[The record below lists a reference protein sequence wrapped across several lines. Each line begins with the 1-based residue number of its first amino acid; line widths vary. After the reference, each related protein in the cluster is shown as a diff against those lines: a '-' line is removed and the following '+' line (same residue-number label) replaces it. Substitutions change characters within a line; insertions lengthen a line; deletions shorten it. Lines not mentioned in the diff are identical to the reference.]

1 MTSII
6 DPAVLLEPD
15 RPSRALPSHTA
26 MEGRLAADHMTS
38 GVSTAS
44 KIASFEVRG
53 ATLVL
58 TLSEGIDK
66 ATAEN
71 PQNYMVTINGGAYQL
86 PGGTV
91 SYDPLCMTVTIHGV
105 PFLRGDHV
113 VVTVLGLWDQIKNI
127 PRPAVTCHAVVP
139 KRAHLGRTV
148 ALLIAGGV
156 VAVVMIFVLAR

>member
-15 RPSRALPSHTA
+15 RPSRELPSHTA

-38 GVSTAS
+38 GPSTAG
-44 KIASFEVRG
+44 KVASFEVRG
-53 ATLVL
+53 STLVL
-58 TLSEGIDK
+58 TLSEGVDK
-66 ATAEN
+66 AIAEN

-86 PGGTV
+86 PEGTV
-91 SYDPLCMTVTIHGV
+91 SYDPISMTVTLRGV

-127 PRPAVTCHAVVP
+127 PRPAVSCHAVVP
-139 KRAHLGRTV
+139 SRPHLGRTV
-148 ALLIAGGV
+148 GLLIAGGV
-156 VAVVMIFVLAR
+156 VVVILIVALAR

>member
-38 GVSTAS
+38 GPSTAS
-44 KIASFEVRG
+44 KIVSFEVRG
-53 ATLVL
+53 STLVL
-58 TLSEGIDK
+58 TLSEGVDQ

-71 PQNYMVTINGGAYQL
+71 PQNYMVTINGGAHQL
-86 PGGTV
+86 PGGAL
-91 SYDPLCMTVTIHGV
+91 SYDPIGKTVTLRGV

-139 KRAHLGRTV
+139 KRPHLGRTV

-156 VAVVMIFVLAR
+156 VVVIMIFALAR

>member
-38 GVSTAS
+38 GPSTAG
-44 KIASFEVRG
+44 KVVSFEVRG
-53 ATLVL
+53 STLVL
-58 TLSEGIDK
+58 TLSESVDK
-66 ATAEN
+66 AIAEN
-71 PQNYMVTINGGAYQL
+71 PQNYLVTINGGAHQL
-86 PGGTV
+86 PRGAV
-91 SYDPLCMTVTIHGV
+91 SYDPLCMTVTFHGV
-105 PFLRGDHV
+105 PFLPGDHV

-139 KRAHLGRTV
+139 KRPHLGWTV

-156 VAVVMIFVLAR
+156 VVVILIVALAR

>member
-26 MEGRLAADHMTS
+26 MEGRLAADNMTS
-38 GVSTAS
+38 GPSTAG
-44 KIASFEVRG
+44 KVASFEVRG
-53 ATLVL
+53 PTLVL
-58 TLSEGIDK
+58 TLSESVDK
-66 ATAEN
+66 AIAEN
-71 PQNYMVTINGGAYQL
+71 PQNYLVTINGGAYQL
-86 PGGTV
+86 PEGAV
-91 SYDPLCMTVTIHGV
+91 SYDPIGMTVTLRGV

-139 KRAHLGRTV
+139 KRPHLSRTI
-148 ALLIAGGV
+148 ALLIAGGMV
-156 VAVVMIFVLAR
+156 VVIMIVALMR

>member
-6 DPAVLLEPD
+6 DPAILLEPD
-15 RPSRALPSHTA
+15 RPSPALPSHTA

-38 GVSTAS
+38 GPSTAS

-53 ATLVL
+53 STLVL
-58 TLSEGIDK
+58 TLSECVGK
-66 ATAEN
+66 AVAEN
-71 PQNYMVTINGGAYQL
+71 LRNYMVTINGGAYQL

-91 SYDPLCMTVTIHGV
+91 SYDPLGMTVTLRGV

-127 PRPAVTCHAVVP
+127 PRPAVICHAVVP
-139 KRAHLGRTV
+139 KRPHLRRTV

-156 VAVVMIFVLAR
+156 VVVIIIFALAR

>member
-1 MTSII
+1 
-6 DPAVLLEPD
+6 
-15 RPSRALPSHTA
+15 

-38 GVSTAS
+38 GPSTAS

-53 ATLVL
+53 STLVL
-58 TLSEGIDK
+58 TLSECVGK
-66 ATAEN
+66 AVAEN
-71 PQNYMVTINGGAYQL
+71 LRNYMVTINGGAYQL

-91 SYDPLCMTVTIHGV
+91 SYDPLGMTVTLRGV

-113 VVTVLGLWDQIKNI
+113 VVTVLGLWDQIKHI

-139 KRAHLGRTV
+139 KRPHLRRTV

-156 VAVVMIFVLAR
+156 VVVIIIFALAR